1 MTGDERDGARESEPG
16 GGSDPASGEVAP
28 APRGRRFATL
38 ARTISLRQ
46 AAIGVATVVVLAS
59 GAFGGL
65 ATAEKAPAPED
76 LAPGEK
82 VSVGPF
88 DLTVH
93 RARWVSD
100 LGPEF
105 GAPQGRYVALV
116 VTLEN
121 TSDDAVPMT
130 DVERVVTATDL
141 PGTYDAFSR
150 PAEQGEVAPPRV
162 VLLADASRLSQAQPG
177 LEYEAAFLWDQ
188 SADEEA
194 PAELTFSL
202 VALQRRPSTLD
213 DTMVWA
219 DPTVT
224 RTATFDVEADPKA
237 GS

>member
-1 MTGDERDGARESEPG
+1 MTGDEREGAPG
-16 GGSDPASGEVAP
+16 AEAGPADEEAAP

-38 ARTISLRQ
+38 ARTVSLRQ

-65 ATAEKAPAPED
+65 ATAQKPPAHDD
-76 LAPGEK
+76 LSPGEQ

-100 LGPEF
+100 LGPGF
-105 GAPQGRYVALV
+105 DAPEGRYVALV

-121 TSDDAVPMT
+121 TSDHPVAMD
-130 DVERVVTATDL
+130 DVERVITATDL
-141 PGTYDAFSR
+141 PGTYDEFGR
-150 PAEQGEVAPPRV
+150 PADDGEVAPPQV
-162 VLLADASRLSQAQPG
+162 VVLADATRLSQAQPG
-177 LEYEAAFLWDQ
+177 LAYEAAFLWDQ
-188 SADEEA
+188 SGDVEA
-194 PAELTFSL
+194 PTELSFSL
-202 VALQRRPSTLD
+202 VALERRGSTLD

-224 RTATFDVEADPKA
+224 HTATFDVEADPKA